1 MKSFFLRIK
10 NLIEPN
16 KVDAEIPIIK
26 ERFDT
31 PVNIIH
37 QATEISFEDDDISF
51 NDHLLKLK
59 MDLKGSSND
68 FAQPT
73 EVPKEKSVKKI
84 LIAED
89 DVLIRKSISYF
100 LTDKGFDICQVDNG
114 NQAVEEIKKCNFDL
128 IITDLNMPS
137 IGGMELINIMRNN
150 LQNSTPIIVLTSSNI
165 EEIELKSFK
174 MGASEFISKPFSPS
188 VLMAR
193 IYKLIGTVI
202 LFYLNEIGN
211 V

>member
-1 MKSFFLRIK
+1 MKSFFLRK
-10 NLIEPN
+10 LNPLKSN
-16 KVDAEIPIIK
+16 KVDAEIPVII

-31 PVNIIH
+31 PPNIVH
-37 QATEISFEDDDISF
+37 AASEISFAGDDVSF

-59 MDLKGSSND
+59 RKSNGSSIG
-68 FAQPT
+68 FAPPI
-73 EVPKEKSVKKI
+73 EVPKVNSAKKI
-84 LIAED
+84 LLAED

-100 LTDKGFDICQVDNG
+100 LTDKGFDLCQVDNG
-114 NQAVEEIKKCNFDL
+114 NQAVEEIKKNHFDL

-137 IGGMELINIMRNN
+137 IGGMELINILRKKLNN
-150 LQNSTPIIVLTSSNI
+150 NTPIIVLTSSNI

-193 IYKLIGTVI
+193 IYKLIGSV
-202 LFYLNEIGN
+202 